1 MGWIPYIERV
11 DDLAPPFGVFVETRK
26 YIGEALYSILSNDA
40 EVAALISTR
49 IYPNLLPESATLPA
63 LTYQELTALRQYVLT
78 GPVGMVRF
86 RFQINCWAS
95 TYASADELSIE
106 VRKAL
111 DGYSGM
117 VENQYIHFIELLDEG
132 DMLENIAGLDVI
144 KKYGKRL
151 DLYIWSNELTD

>member
-11 DDLAPPFGVFVETRK
+11 DDLAPPFGVFVETRN
-26 YIGEALYSILSNDA
+26 YAGEALYSILGT
-40 EVAALISTR
+40 ALAHTR
-49 IYPNLLPESATLPA
+49 IYPNLLPESTTLPA
-63 LTYQELTALRQYVLT
+63 LTYQELTAFRQYVMT

-95 TYASADELSIE
+95 TYAGADELSTE

-111 DGYSGM
+111 DGYSGT
-117 VENQYIHFIELLDEG
+117 VENQYIHFIELLDEA

-144 KKYGKRL
+144 KKYGRRL
-151 DLYIWSNELTD
+151 DFYIWSNELTD